1 MRSLALLLVLLEAA
15 ACGHRSRPA
24 PPVAAP
30 ATGPAWSDQP
40 VAGEHPGGSTRL
52 VAVRT
57 SAAVGA
63 TRMEFE
69 FDARVPSYRV
79 AYTDSVRACGS
90 GEDVALPGNARL
102 VVAFRNAAAHDDAGH
117 ATVADRDR
125 SPGLPGLLALRLFCD
140 FEGDVSWAAALPRRA
155 PFAVSE
161 LSSPP
166 RLLVRLA
173 PASNGGR

>member
-1 MRSLALLLVLLEAA
+1 VRSLALLLVLLQAA
-15 ACGHRSRPA
+15 ACSHRSQPA
-24 PPVAAP
+24 PPAAAAP
-30 ATGPAWSDQP
+30 PAASSDQP
-40 VAGEHPGGSTRL
+40 VTREHPGGSTRL
-52 VAVRT
+52 MAVRT
-57 SAAVGA
+57 STADGA

>member
-1 MRSLALLLVLLEAA
+1 VRSLALLLVLLAPA

-24 PPVAAP
+24 PAPAAP
-30 ATGPAWSDQP
+30 APAPAWSDQP
-40 VAGEHPGGSTRL
+40 VAREHPGGSTLLR
-52 VAVRT
+52 AVRT
-57 SAAVGA
+57 SEADGA
-63 TRMEFE
+63 TRLVFEFE
-69 FDARVPSYRV
+69 GRVPSYRV
-79 AYTDSVRACGS
+79 GYATAVQECGS
-90 GEDVALPGNARL
+90 GENVALPGSARL

-125 SPGLPGLLALRLFCD
+125 RPGLPGLLALRLFCD
-140 FEGDVSWAAALPRRA
+140 FEGDVSWAAALPRRS

-173 PASNGGR
+173 PASDGGR